1 MDLYALIAPAASACW
16 AVLAGQIIGN
26 CVSPLESPLL
36 YMNTIVS
43 TYSPV
48 RFIQWKP
55 GLSHFIHTYFSKY
68 RHGGKAASPTQA
80 TSAVGA
86 DNCEDDYITV
96 SF

>member
-1 MDLYALIAPAASACW
+1 
-16 AVLAGQIIGN
+16 
-26 CVSPLESPLL
+26 
-36 YMNTIVS
+36 MNTIVS

-68 RHGGKAASPTQA
+68 RHGGKAASPAQA

-86 DNCEDDYITV
+86 DKCENDYITV